1 MRRFIRLFLLVAFA
15 AGSAGGL
22 TSVAAEDARAGDAR
36 EIVNYRCPMHPWI
49 TAKSPNSKCTI
60 CGMNLTPVFAGDGNA
75 AVGDDSVKLSGAT
88 ASIIGVATAPA
99 KIAPLVLT
107 LRVNGAIGED
117 DTRHRALSARV
128 PGRLE
133 KLYVDQVGIEVAAG
147 QPFADFYSPEML
159 TAQRLYLQN
168 FRLHGTA
175 GAVSG
180 SDLATTREKLL
191 DFGLIADDIK
201 KLETEQKPSEKFLL
215 RSPYG
220 GTVTSRRA
228 YEGQY
233 VKVDDVLFE
242 IGDFSQLWFVFDAYE
257 RDLPLLKINQPV
269 AVTLTSLPGETI
281 TAPITFIDPNLNP
294 TTRTA
299 RGRVVLDNPQ
309 RRILNGQTAT
319 GVVRIETAPALL
331 IPRSAILYTHATP
344 CAYVATGEGNYQFRP
359 LTLGKIGDREAEV
372 LSGVAAGEKVVTSA
386 ALIIDS
392 QSQLAHIATP
402 AAVAPMA
409 MAENAAPKMPM
420 TPVVLP
426 EDLVRAMLAATAALA
441 GDNLGEYQ
449 KQLPILQAA
458 VGQVGGEAGELLS
471 PRSAKLVAGEN
482 LTEAREPFEAFSSAV
497 ADLVR
502 AQPAANRQ
510 ARIFQCSMSPVLGTS
525 RWLQPRDQDAVRN
538 PFFGLT
544 MLDCGA
550 ELQ

>member
-1 MRRFIRLFLLVAFA
+1 MRRFIRLFLLVALA
-15 AGSAGGL
+15 AGSADGF
-22 TSVAAEDARAGDAR
+22 SRAVVVAEDAR

-49 TAKSPNSKCTI
+49 TAKSSNSKCTI

-75 AVGDDSVKLSGAT
+75 AVGDDSVKLNSAT
-88 ASIIGVATAPA
+88 ESVIGVATAAA
-99 KIAPLVLT
+99 KVAPLTLT
-107 LRVNGAIGED
+107 LRVNGTIGED
-117 DTRHRALSARV
+117 ETRHRALSARV

-133 KLYVDQVGIEVAAG
+133 KLYVDQVGLEVAAG

-168 FRLHGTA
+168 FRLHANA

-233 VKVDDVLFE
+233 VKVDDILFE

-299 RGRVVLDNPQ
+299 RGRVVLNNPQ

-319 GVVRIETAPALL
+319 GVVRIETAPTLL

-372 LSGVAAGEKVVTSA
+372 LSGVAAGEKVVTAA

-392 QSQLAHIATP
+392 QSQLAHITTP
-402 AAVAPMA
+402 AAASMPT
-409 MAENAAPKMPM
+409 AESAALKMPM

-426 EDLVRAMLAATAALA
+426 DDLVRSMLAATAALA

-449 KQLPILQAA
+449 KQLPLLQTAA
-458 VGQVGGEAGELLS
+458 GQVGGEAGEILS
-471 PRSAKLVAGEN
+471 PLTAKLVAGEN
-482 LTEAREPFEAFSSAV
+482 LTAAREPFEAFSSAV

-502 AQPAANRQ
+502 AQPAATRQ